1 MDEIRYLLYI
11 FYEKDILCKFQCKG
25 DDMDKLYEEYGKDLI
40 VDGLKKNMNLKDIIQ
55 ISKNFLKRIYKLKNE
70 CYKVRAS
77 DYMICLSCVMALYKL
92 NEYPLNDIILL
103 KKKNLLKV

>member
-1 MDEIRYLLYI
+1 MDEKRYFLYI
-11 FYEKDILCKFQCKG
+11 FYENDLFCKFQCRG
-25 DDMDKLYEEYGKDLI
+25 DDINILYEEYGKDLI
-40 VDGLKKNMNLKDIIQ
+40 IDGFKKNMNLKDIIH
-55 ISKNFLKRIYKLKNE
+55 ISKNFLKRIYKLKKE